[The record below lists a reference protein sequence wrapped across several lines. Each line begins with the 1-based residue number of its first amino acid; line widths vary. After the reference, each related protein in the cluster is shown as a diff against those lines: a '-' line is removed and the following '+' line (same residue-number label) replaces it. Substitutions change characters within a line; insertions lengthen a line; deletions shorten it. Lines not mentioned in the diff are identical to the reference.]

1 MSAPQTNIEKQ
12 KRWHKGPLIGIALV
26 TLFGVSM
33 VFIWL
38 MGEAANGKKPGDPQP
53 AATHNWAAC
62 TRSKPIRSTAQAS
75 CGLGGNRR
83 RDEPAAPETADPVRR

>member
-33 VFIWL
+33 VFTWL

-53 AATHNWAAC
+53 AATQ
-62 TRSKPIRSTAQAS
+62 TAPTDTA
-75 CGLGGNRR
+75 
-83 RDEPAAPETADPVRR
+83 PAQTLPKAVPSP

>member
-53 AATHNWAAC
+53 AATQ
-62 TRSKPIRSTAQAS
+62 TAPTDTA
-75 CGLGGNRR
+75 
-83 RDEPAAPETADPVRR
+83 PAQTLPKAVPSP